1 MGAASAMSLLRVFA
15 GRALGNMVQTCI
27 AGVAFVL
34 MCVGLPLA
42 YLTPMAR
49 LGPAAG
55 LIEWGL
61 FVAWLVFAVW
71 MAWLALRAWQA
82 FRLRPHPFL
91 SR

>member
-1 MGAASAMSLLRVFA
+1 V
-15 GRALGNMVQTCI
+15 
-27 AGVAFVL
+27 
-34 MCVGLPLA
+34 